1 MKKNKLIH
9 RRLVEVYPEFTND
22 IPLLLQRI
30 YALRGI
36 TSMQELDYSTRNLCN
51 YNKLEGIE
59 KAVEILYS
67 AMKNNEHIM
76 IVGDFDTDGA
86 TSTALTVR
94 ALKNM
99 GCQFVDYIIPDRFD
113 DGYGLSISVVKKA
126 ILQKAQLII
135 TVDNGISATEAVDFA
150 KQSNLSVII
159 TDHHLCPE
167 QLPNADAII
176 NPNLPNCSFPSKHLA
191 GVGVA
196 FYFMLALRAKLR
208 QENWFADKNL
218 TEYNVANL
226 LDLVALGTIADVV
239 KLDHNNRI
247 LVHQGI
253 NRIRSGYCSE
263 GIKALLHIAKKDQ
276 ASLTS
281 TDLAFYIAPRLNAA
295 GRMDNMALGVQLLL
309 CDNYDS
315 AINKAADLDNL
326 NNDRKLI
333 EQTMHEEALS
343 FIEEVEK
350 QNTSIP
356 NLLVFYHPEWHQGII
371 GILSS
376 RLKDKYYRPVISFAS
391 TQDGFLK
398 GSGRS
403 IKGLHLRDLID
414 ELNQQHPDLI
424 TSFGGHAMAV
434 GLTIR
439 EEDLERFK
447 ISIEALLDTRLK
459 PDLLKQVIET
469 DGEIDSQ
476 DFTYAIAKQVKE
488 SGPWGEGF
496 CTPIFDGEFII
507 HQQRLLADKHLKLVL
522 EPQNG
527 GPLIEGICFN
537 VNRQQW
543 PDQSIKNVK
552 IIYHLDVDE
561 FRGNQALNL
570 VIKHLWPIA

>member
-1 MKKNKLIH
+1 MKKNKLKH
-9 RRLVEVYPEFTND
+9 RKLSGLHPKFSDD

-30 YALRGI
+30 YALRGV
-36 TSMQELDYSTRNLCN
+36 TSMQELDYATRNLCN
-51 YNKLEGIE
+51 YDKLDGIK
-59 KAVEILYS
+59 KAVEILYL
-67 AMKNNEHIM
+67 AMKNNEKII

-86 TSTALTVR
+86 TSTALIIK

-99 GCQFVDYIIPDRFD
+99 GCQSVDYIIPDRFE
-113 DGYGLSISVVKKA
+113 DGYGLSVSIVKKA
-126 ILQKAQLII
+126 ILQNVRLII
-135 TVDNGISATEAVDFA
+135 TVDNGISAIEAVDFA

-176 NPNLPNCSFPSKHLA
+176 NPNLPNCNFPSKHLA

-208 QENWFADKNL
+208 KENWFTNNNL
-218 TEYNVANL
+218 TEYNVTNL

-247 LVHQGI
+247 LVYQGV
-253 NRIRSGYCSE
+253 NRIRAGYCSE
-263 GIKALLHIAKKDQ
+263 GIKALLHIAKKKPT
-276 ASLTS
+276 SITS

-295 GRMDNMALGVQLLL
+295 GRMDNMTLGVELLL
-309 CDNYDS
+309 CDNYDL
-315 AINKAADLDNL
+315 AISKATDLDNL
-326 NNDRKLI
+326 NSDRKLI
-333 EQTMHEEALS
+333 EQTMHKEALL
-343 FIEEVEK
+343 FIDEIEK
-350 QNTSIP
+350 QNISIP
-356 NLLVFYHPEWHQGII
+356 NLLVFHHPEWHQGII

-376 RLKDKYYRPVISFAS
+376 RLKDKYHRPVISFAS

-403 IKGLHLRDLID
+403 IKGIHLRDLMD

-424 TSFGGHAMAV
+424 VSFGGHSMAV

-439 EEDLERFK
+439 EENLARFK
-447 ISIEALLDTRLK
+447 NSFEVLLNTRLH
-459 PDLLKQVIET
+459 PELLEPIIET
-469 DGEIDSQ
+469 DGQIDTK
-476 DFTYAIAKQVKE
+476 DFTYAIAKLLKE

-496 CTPIFDGEFII
+496 YTPIFDGDFII
-507 HQQRLLADKHLKLVL
+507 HQQRLFADKHLKLLL

-527 GPLIEGICFN
+527 GPLIEGVLFN
-537 VNRQQW
+537 VNREQW

-552 IIYHLDVDE
+552 VVYHLDVDE
-561 FRGNQALNL
+561 FRGNQAPQLM
-570 VIKHLWPIA
+570 IKHLWPIA

>member
-36 TSMQELDYSTRNLCN
+36 TNMQELDYSTRNLCN

-315 AINKAADLDNL
+315 AINKATDLDNL

-496 CTPIFDGEFII
+496 CAPIFDGEFII